1 MRVKEKLSLVI
12 LRQHNF
18 YIGVESEVK
27 AVMQN
32 ELVEQYLLQKI
43 KEEYLN
49 THDVHDVTIKNYV
62 NIAIDRD
69 YHKAK
74 LHSEAGDYEVDI
86 SDIDYIENL

>member
-49 THDVHDVTIKNYV
+49 THDVTIKNYV